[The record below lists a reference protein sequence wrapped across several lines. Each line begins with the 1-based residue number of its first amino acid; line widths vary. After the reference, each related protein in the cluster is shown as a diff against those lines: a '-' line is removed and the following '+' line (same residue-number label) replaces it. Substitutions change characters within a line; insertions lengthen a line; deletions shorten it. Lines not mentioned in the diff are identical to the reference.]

1 MLGTSKYLGVLSM
14 VGRSKKTTFSFI
26 KDKIWHKINS
36 WSNKCLYK
44 AGRTVIIKYV
54 LQVIMSYVMSIL
66 FLPTTLIDV
75 TKKMMN
81 VLWWGHRGAINN
93 GM

>member
-1 MLGTSKYLGVLSM
+1 
-14 VGRSKKTTFSFI
+14 
-26 KDKIWHKINS
+26 
-36 WSNKCLYK
+36 
-44 AGRTVIIKYV
+44 
-54 LQVIMSYVMSIL
+54 MSYVMSIL

-93 GM
+93 GMQWLLWDKLMVHKNHDSMDFKDLMTFNLAMLGKQ

>member
-36 WSNKCLYK
+36 WSIKCLYK
-44 AGRTVIIKYV
+44 AGRAVIIKYV

-75 TKKMMN
+75 TKKRMN